1 MSRYFT
7 EKIETA
13 SREELHKIQSERLK
27 KAVKRCYENVP
38 FYQKLFDEKGI
49 KPEDIISSPVSS
61 GENTAA
67 SVIRQEA
74 SEALVALGYS
84 VSDAYRVIQQVEIS
98 EDTTVE
104 AVIKAALRNM

>member
-49 KPEDIISSPVSS
+49 KPEDINSI
-61 GENTAA
+61 
-67 SVIRQEA
+67 
-74 SEALVALGYS
+74 
-84 VSDAYRVIQQVEIS
+84 D
-98 EDTTVE
+98 D
-104 AVIKAALRNM
+104 IKKLPFT